1 MLFWNMVT
9 HQQHKSALEAEIIR
23 RISAFHK
30 EIEQRDQSRDDVIHS
45 AFLLLYWLAKE
56 EVANK
61 KFAALLEMKELL
73 GLSNIKFF
81 NHRSTGA
88 TRKMFLIFGQ
98 VINR

>member
-9 HQQHKSALEAEIIR
+9 HQQHKSALEAETIR

-30 EIEQRDQSRDDVIHS
+30 EIEQRDQSRDDIIHS

-61 KFAALLEMKELL
+61 KFAALLEMTELL

-81 NHRSTGA
+81 NHRLAGA

>member
-81 NHRSTGA
+81 TTDQQVLHAKCSS
-88 TRKMFLIFGQ
+88 FLD
-98 VINR
+98 R